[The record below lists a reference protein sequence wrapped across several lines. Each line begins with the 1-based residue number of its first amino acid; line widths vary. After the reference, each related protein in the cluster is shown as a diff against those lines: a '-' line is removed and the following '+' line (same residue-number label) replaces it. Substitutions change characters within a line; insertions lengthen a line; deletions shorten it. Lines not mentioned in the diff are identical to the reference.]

1 MSIELARDRDR
12 DRDWI
17 VLVTPTFFWNSFVGY
32 LLVILSMVREIF
44 TWNSIN
50 SPEWDGLCQASRITM
65 IPRRS
70 AAGQW
75 TVSQFLSRLWFQV
88 SIWQMMFFNCDGW
101 GNLKLFVFFF
111 LVLATF
117 FYILIMTAI
126 NQMFFLTLFL
136 FCMMLFICNCVS
148 STNNIFLPLSFNF
161 VSFVNKIY
169 NFSYS
174 FCFFFFKRK

>member
-1 MSIELARDRDR
+1 MGCRFVNSVEEWSSSRCIDPEEWALN
-12 DRDWI
+12 W
-17 VLVTPTFFWNSFVGY
+17 LETETETGLCWLLLPSFWNSFVGY

-65 IPRRS
+65 NPRRS

-111 LVLATF
+111 GF
-117 FYILIMTAI
+117 GH
-126 NQMFFLTLFL
+126 
-136 FCMMLFICNCVS
+136 
-148 STNNIFLPLSFNF
+148 IFLYINNDSNKSNVFHAIIF
-161 VSFVNKIY
+161 VLYDAVY
-169 NFSYS
+169 L
-174 FCFFFFKRK
+174 